1 MTETR
6 STLRAWLDWQR
17 TPILAAAFA
26 GSVLL
31 AGAGLVFGSGQQL
44 RGAHFLSHD
53 LWSLAV
59 CWFLALGLFCLFAVP
74 PGAVAPDGAC
84 A

>member
-26 GSVLL
+26 GSVLPR
-31 AGAGLVFGSGQQL
+31 ARAWCS
-44 RGAHFLSHD
+44 
-53 LWSLAV
+53 
-59 CWFLALGLFCLFAVP
+59 AVP
-74 PGAVAPDGAC
+74 M
-84 A
+84 